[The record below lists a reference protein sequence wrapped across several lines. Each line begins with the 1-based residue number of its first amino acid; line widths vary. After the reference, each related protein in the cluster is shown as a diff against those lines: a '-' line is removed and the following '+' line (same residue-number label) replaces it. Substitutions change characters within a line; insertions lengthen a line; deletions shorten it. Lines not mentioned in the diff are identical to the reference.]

1 MNIMAAIDPLTNR
14 VRHLEFTAETFG
26 HEKMLTLFANAILN
40 GRNVEIVADGET
52 IGGFQNGRRE

>member
-1 MNIMAAIDPLTNR
+1 
-14 VRHLEFTAETFG
+14 
-26 HEKMLTLFANAILN
+26 MLTLFANAILN